1 MSSAASVPESTTSLV
16 VNVSFPCTLATPAFG
31 PSQPYVADSPAK
43 AAYVDAVRAELD
55 TQDEDLRLR
64 PVTAVRLAGGAS
76 IMSAEKVSDLVR
88 RMRRTLTVQPR
99 AQIAAEA
106 NPLTVGTPLLTD
118 WTECGVNRV
127 NLDVISACDK
137 ELSALGMRHCRQDV
151 QNALLFLEKF
161 HLNDVGATLLFGL
174 PGQTRA
180 SWRESL
186 EDMAT
191 TACAHICV
199 RPLVELD
206 AQKAAQ
212 LPSAEVRAELYAQ
225 ARETLAREGYEE
237 YLVGSFVRKDAPH
250 ARDTFELAL
259 RDGADLLGLGAG
271 AASRLDGLAYENA
284 ADFDAYTHHAAEFEA
299 VVRNPRREEPTVVQ
313 ARAAQGRLDALG
325 SVPWANL
332 DASVRSWLDAGV
344 ANGCLSCEN
353 GAYALTDAGRMARLQ
368 ELGAEVLL

>member
-1 MSSAASVPESTTSLV
+1 MTTAASVPESTTSLV

-55 TQDEDLRLR
+55 AQDEDLRLR

-76 IMSAEKVSDLVR
+76 IMSAEKVHAFVR
-88 RMRRTLTVQPR
+88 HLRRTLTVQPR

-127 NLDVISACDK
+127 NLNVISACDK
-137 ELSALGMRHCRQDV
+137 ELSALGLRHCRQDV

-161 HLNDVGATLLFGL
+161 RLNDVSATLLFGL

-199 RPLVELD
+199 RPLVERR
-206 AQKAAQ
+206 AEKAAQ
-212 LPSAEVRAELYAQ
+212 LPEAEARAEMYAQ
-225 ARETLAREGYEE
+225 AREVLGREGYEE
-237 YLVGSFVRKDAPH
+237 YLVGSFVRTDAPH
-250 ARDTFELAL
+250 ARDAFELAL

-271 AASRLDGLAYENA
+271 AASRLDGIAYENV
-284 ADFDAYTHHAAEFEA
+284 ADFDAYVQHAADFEA
-299 VVRNPRREEPTVVQ
+299 IVRNPRQEGPE
-313 ARAAQGRLDALG
+313 ARRVRAVQGRLDALQTTPSDG
-325 SVPWANL
+325 L

-344 ANGCLSCEN
+344 TDGHLSCDD
-353 GAYALTDAGRMARLQ
+353 GAYTLTDVGRLARLQ